1 MGKKLLILG
10 SDFSTVHLVE
20 EAKKM
25 GVYVIVTD
33 LMTTSPTKE
42 IADEAWNISTTDIE
56 ILIKKIKEENI
67 DGILAGASEFNIE
80 NCREICK
87 RLDLPLYCSSDNAW
101 EVSRNKRKFKD
112 LCLKHGVRVAE
123 DYHLN
128 DELSEDSLKNIKYP
142 VVVKPVDKSGNRGMS
157 YCNNKEELIEG
168 YKKARA
174 ISDNENIIVE
184 KQLKGGEYTGYYVIA
199 DGEIVLSYYTSMH
212 HEPRMAENLYSIEYI
227 SSCHLK
233 QYLEE
238 VNEPLIKVFKDA
250 GCKNGIAWTE
260 LMYDNDGHFYA
271 LEMGHRFAGPG
282 IYAVHEKISGF
293 NTYKWMIEFALGK
306 EHKKSDLPK
315 PLDSA
320 YIKCAGA
327 YDLFTTHEA
336 VVDKMEGL
344 DEVLKLNN
352 VVIDMPKRQGDS
364 VRANVNMGIVKI
376 YGKDCEEMCDT
387 IKKVNELLTI
397 TDESGDNIYIHYT
410 DFETLRKEY
419 KEGLIQFEVVDKE

>member
-1 MGKKLLILG
+1 
-10 SDFSTVHLVE
+10 
-20 EAKKM
+20 
-25 GVYVIVTD
+25 
-33 LMTTSPTKE
+33 
-42 IADEAWNISTTDIE
+42 
-56 ILIKKIKEENI
+56 
-67 DGILAGASEFNIE
+67 
-80 NCREICK
+80 
-87 RLDLPLYCSSDNAW
+87 
-101 EVSRNKRKFKD
+101 
-112 LCLKHGVRVAE
+112 
-123 DYHLN
+123 
-128 DELSEDSLKNIKYP
+128 
-142 VVVKPVDKSGNRGMS
+142 
-157 YCNNKEELIEG
+157 
-168 YKKARA
+168 
-174 ISDNENIIVE
+174 
-184 KQLKGGEYTGYYVIA
+184 
-199 DGEIVLSYYTSMH
+199 
-212 HEPRMAENLYSIEYI
+212 
-227 SSCHLK
+227 
-233 QYLEE
+233 
-238 VNEPLIKVFKDA
+238 
-250 GCKNGIAWTE
+250 
-260 LMYDNDGHFYA
+260 
-271 LEMGHRFAGPG
+271 MGHRFAGPG